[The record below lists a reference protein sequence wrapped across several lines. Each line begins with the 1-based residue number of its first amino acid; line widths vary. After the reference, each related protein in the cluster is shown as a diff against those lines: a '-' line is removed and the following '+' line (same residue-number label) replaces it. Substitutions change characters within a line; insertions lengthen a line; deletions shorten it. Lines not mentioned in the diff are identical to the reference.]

1 MNESIHLAQVWL
13 AAMGKRA
20 FNPIIQQSIRF
31 FKWIAI
37 ITERTCQICETHN
50 QRIIG
55 PDDEIRPKVHPRCK
69 CILQNIKSIIAGTA
83 TTDGVNGADYTL
95 KHHGTLPENYVTKEE
110 AEQKGWDRKKKTLQ
124 SVLPGAILGGNTY
137 RNDNKVLPDTPDRKW
152 CEADI
157 NYFGTKK
164 RHGHRV
170 VYSND
175 GLIFVTYDHYQTFYE
190 IV

>member
-110 AEQKGWDRKKKTLQ
+110 AEQKGWDYKTKLR
-124 SVLPGAILGGNTY
+124 SILPNATIGGNKF
-137 RNDNKVLPDTPDRKW
+137 DNGENILPATPNRIW
-152 CEADI
+152 YEADI
-157 NYFGTKK
+157 NYLGQ
-164 RHGHRV
+164 RRRNGHRL